1 MKSEYLFGMFE
12 DFDLESFQGENSLFS
27 VTSFLITFRE
37 TIEAALIIGIL
48 LTYVIKIN
56 KRKLRRDIWL
66 GTISGIVLSIVV
78 GVIFHFVLGNFE
90 QYEEIIEGFSMIF
103 AAVLLT
109 WMIIWMTET
118 GRDMRNNLESKIEYS
133 IRNQQRLGLIFLA
146 FISVLREGIETV
158 IFLAGVEAVEES
170 QTTVL
175 WSGLVGIAVAL
186 MISVF
191 LFFSGKKINLRLFFG
206 ITSILL
212 ILFASG
218 MLAHG
223 FHELQEIG
231 WFGQESAFMQ
241 QQVWDT
247 SFILNDKTTEL
258 GKFLRTM
265 FGYQDKPTWLEFFVY
280 IAYYIILALL
290 FAIIRKR
297 KKILENKRK
306 IVVNHELSTAD

>member
-1 MKSEYLFGMFE
+1 M
-12 DFDLESFQGENSLFS
+12 FS

-48 LTYVIKIN
+48 LTYVVKVK

-66 GTISGIVLSIVV
+66 GTIAGILLSVV
-78 GVIFHFVLGNFE
+78 AGVIFHFVLGNFSE
-90 QYEEIIEGFSMIF
+90 YEEIIEGFSMIL

-118 GRDMRNNLESKIEYS
+118 GREMRNNLESKIDFS
-133 IRNQQRLGLIFLA
+133 IRNQQRFGLIFLA

-158 IFLAGVEAVEES
+158 IFLTGIEAVEES
-170 QTTVL
+170 QSTVL

-186 MISVF
+186 IISVILF
-191 LFFSGKKINLRLFFG
+191 LSGKKINLRVFFG
-206 ITSILL
+206 VTSILL

-231 WFGQESAFMQ
+231 WFGNDNAFLQ
-241 QQVWDT
+241 QTVWDT

-265 FGYQDKPTWLEFFVY
+265 FGYQDKPTWLELLTYVF
-280 IAYYIILALL
+280 YYLILALL
-290 FAIIRKR
+290 YTIVRLRKNR
-297 KKILENKRK
+297 KSIEQKSSISQE
-306 IVVNHELSTAD
+306 ISTAD